1 MKNWNHVND
10 PVKIT
15 ETRLCEVLL
24 LTLKHKSVLQLATEG
39 LTTEPLKKGGH
50 GQGIYGRAKPSGAA
64 VIYPTKLMIRFD
76 IFMPG
81 GPHAS
86 NLKL

>member
-39 LTTEPLKKGGH
+39 LTTEPLKKGDMD
-50 GQGIYGRAKPSGAA
+50 RAYMDA
-64 VIYPTKLMIRFD
+64 L
-76 IFMPG
+76 
-81 GPHAS
+81 
-86 NLKL
+86 NLQVLLSYILLNS